1 DDAGRA
7 GAEPTVGRAV
17 GDGCAGGHGDAR
29 NGHAARDDRSRTMTK
44 GVEAGQPRRGWVGLV
59 MLAGLLSA
67 AVACGGG
74 AAAGADDESATPE
87 PAPLEVGHENTLRV
101 EHGEVVVGP
110 VVSGTLTPRV
120 QATVRAELG
129 GAILSVTAEP
139 GQAVRKGQVLARIN
153 APTQD
158 EAVRS
163 AESSLRSE
171 EQNLEQARRE
181 LARAETLV
189 KSGAI
194 AE

>member
-1 DDAGRA
+1 
-7 GAEPTVGRAV
+7 
-17 GDGCAGGHGDAR
+17 
-29 NGHAARDDRSRTMTK
+29 
-44 GVEAGQPRRGWVGLV
+44 
-59 MLAGLLSA
+59 
-67 AVACGGG
+67 
-74 AAAGADDESATPE
+74 
-87 PAPLEVGHENTLRV
+87 
-101 EHGEVVVGP
+101 VVVGP

-194 AE
+194 AERDLETARNAVISAESRVADVRARLATARQELADATVVAPISGIVADRPVNAGDVVAVGTPLYTIVDPSSMELQASVPSESLSAIRVGAPVSFSVR